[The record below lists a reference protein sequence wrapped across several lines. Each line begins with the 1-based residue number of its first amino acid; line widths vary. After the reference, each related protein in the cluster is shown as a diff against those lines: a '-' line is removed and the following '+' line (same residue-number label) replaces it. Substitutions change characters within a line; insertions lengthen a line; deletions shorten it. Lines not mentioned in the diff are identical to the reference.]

1 MTRFEIVP
9 GESRVW
15 VHARSTLHPID
26 SESSGL
32 AGFFEA
38 DLDADGRIDLTASPP
53 KARVEMPVER
63 LSSGN
68 LLYDVEMR
76 RRVDARRWPLIEGEL
91 TGMEPDGAE
100 GSYAVSGEVTF
111 RGVSRPCSDRLAVSV
126 PEQGTVCLEGSHTF
140 DLRDFGFEPPRIMM
154 IRVHPHVEVR
164 VKVVARA

>member
-1 MTRFEIVP
+1 VTRFDIVP

-38 DLDADGRIDLTASPP
+38 DLDGEGRIDLKSPP
-53 KARVEMPVER
+53 KAWIEMPVER

-91 TGMEPDGAE
+91 TGMKPDGAD
-100 GSYAVSGEVTF
+100 GTYLVSGEVTF
-111 RGVSRPCSDRLAVSV
+111 RGVSRPCSDRLALSV
-126 PEQGTVCLEGSHTF
+126 PEQGAVCLEGSHTF
-140 DLRDFGFEPPRIMM
+140 DLREFNFEPPRIMM
-154 IRVHPHVEVR
+154 IRVHPHVEVK